1 MNRNFFLPLVFF
13 AVMLALTACGTRSS
27 QPSPPASAS
36 YAVAELR
43 VLEAFSLEN
52 RGSSTTLSIQTLSP
66 DGSRYLLAI
75 REMVGDREKWCV
87 YTLDGVTPG
96 EEETCL
102 YPDEAGVDATYVDW
116 DSIAWSPDGSRLAF
130 TEIRARESDLWVW
143 DIASGKLSN
152 LTDDGVADF
161 VQPLTEEGSEAF
173 AMDVYPAWAA
183 DGKRLFFARSWYRNG
198 VWEGTTMARIAASGG
213 QPEEW
218 LTISESP
225 LALRGLMRFGADDR
239 LIFLVSERLP
249 QSPNNGFWWVG
260 GDRSSPQRLAQTGGE
275 EWLQLRQVSPSGER
289 ALILDLQYLDFKV
302 VELSSGETRSFRN
315 EGLFVGNAT
324 LSPDGGKILY
334 ISGEDEL
341 WVRDLKNGEENIL
354 YTGTATSPLAWASND
369 VILVGNDLLRIGGE
383 K

>member
-13 AVMLALTACGTRSS
+13 AVMLALTACGKRAS
-27 QPSPPASAS
+27 QPASPASAS
-36 YAVAELR
+36 YAVDELR
-43 VLEAFSLEN
+43 VLETFSLEN
-52 RGSSTTLSIQTLSP
+52 RDFSTTLSIKTLSP
-66 DGSRYLLAI
+66 DGSRYLLSI
-75 REMVGDREKWCV
+75 RDMTEDREKWCI

-102 YPDEAGVDATYVDW
+102 YPDEAGVDATYADW

-130 TEIRARESDLWVW
+130 TEVRVRESDLWVW
-143 DIASGKLSN
+143 DIVSGKLSN

-161 VQPLTEEGSEAF
+161 VQPLTEEGSETF
-173 AMDVYPAWAA
+173 TMDVYPAWAA

-198 VWEGTTMARIAASGG
+198 VWEGTTMARIAANGG

-218 LTISESP
+218 LMISEVP

-249 QSPNNGFWWVG
+249 QSSNDGFWLVG
-260 GDRSSPQRLAQTGGE
+260 GDRSSPQRLAQTGDE
-275 EWLQLRQVSPSGER
+275 EWLQLLQISPAGER
-289 ALILDLQYLDFKV
+289 VLILDLQYLDFKV
-302 VELSSGETRSFRN
+302 VELSSGETRPLREEKASVRS
-315 EGLFVGNAT
+315 AA
-324 LSPDGGKILY
+324 LSPDGGKIVY

-341 WVRDLKNGEENIL
+341 WVQDLKSGEENIL